1 MRNRSTPATTSGTV
15 TGTRKRMTDFLFGW
29 FTGLMTIIVPYL
41 GWEIYRL
48 RKQVKFLVNPE
59 ETVNERAPF
68 KKKKPWWKL

>member
-1 MRNRSTPATTSGTV
+1 
-15 TGTRKRMTDFLFGW
+15 MTDFLFGW
-29 FTGLMTIIVPYL
+29 FTGLMTIVVPYL

-59 ETVNERAPF
+59 ESVKEQPPF